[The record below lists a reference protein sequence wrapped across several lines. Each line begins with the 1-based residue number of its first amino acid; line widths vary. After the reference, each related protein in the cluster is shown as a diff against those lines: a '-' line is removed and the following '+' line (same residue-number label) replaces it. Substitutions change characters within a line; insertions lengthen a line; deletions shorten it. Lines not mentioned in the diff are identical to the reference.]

1 MKIPL
6 DRRAYLRLN
15 VTLDVSY
22 KLKQIESLPIR
33 SLGKDIALGGIR
45 LFIQEELGAGTLL
58 DLAIKVPGYDE
69 TCEATGEVIWNKKI
83 EGSRAGLNLPYYI
96 TGIKFI
102 EIDLS
107 KFAAIIAHCRSAE
120 DEPGGIL

>member
-22 KLKQIESLPIR
+22 KLKEKESLPMR

-45 LFIQEELGAGTLL
+45 LFIQEELRAGTLL

-83 EGSRAGLNLPYYI
+83 EAEASYYI